1 MAFGCDESAIDSLTG
16 KYPVPESIELTT
28 LAALFGP
35 PNLMVH
41 QQQKAEASKS
51 RTMTEATTNSRER

>member
-16 KYPVPESIELTT
+16 KHPVPESIELTT
-28 LAALFGP
+28 LAALFGH

-41 QQQKAEASKS
+41 QQ
-51 RTMTEATTNSRER
+51 

>member
-1 MAFGCDESAIDSLTG
+1 MAFGCDESTIDPLTS
-16 KYPVPESIELTT
+16 KHIIPESIELTT

-41 QQQKAEASKS
+41 QQ
-51 RTMTEATTNSRER
+51 